1 MKYYVVKK
9 GRNPGIYETWEVCKA
24 QVDGYEGAEYKSFSN
39 YLDATNY
46 FYETETV
53 ETKVNVTG
61 PVAYVDGS
69 YKEETDEYSFG
80 VVLLINGQEFHFKKS
95 FPSDEL
101 SSMRNVAGEIK
112 GAGFIILYCLNRGIN
127 KLTIYHD
134 YEGISKWYQN
144 EWKANLYGTKKYQEF
159 ANEVKNQIDV
169 SFVKVKSH
177 SNDHYNDIADKL
189 AKEALG
195 IKC

>member
-9 GRNPGIYETWEVCKA
+9 GRKVGIYLNWDDCKE
-24 QVDGYEGAEYKSFSN
+24 QVEGYEGAEYKSFN
-39 YLDATNY
+39 DIKEAEEYLMD
-46 FYETETV
+46 
-53 ETKVNVTG
+53 KPKIINVDG
-61 PVAYVDGS
+61 PMAYVDGS
-69 YKEETDEYSFG
+69 FKEETNEYSFG
-80 VVLLINGQEFHFKKS
+80 VVLLVDGKEYYFKKS

-112 GAGFIILYCLNRGIN
+112 AAGFIILYCLNRGIN

-144 EWKANLYGTKKYQEF
+144 EWKANLFGTKKYQEF

-177 SNDHYNDIADKL
+177 SNDYYNDLADRL

-195 IKC
+195 IKA

>member
-1 MKYYVVKK
+1 MKYYAVKVGK
-9 GRNPGIYETWEVCKA
+9 TKGIYYTWEECKE
-24 QVDGYEGAEYKSFSN
+24 QVDGFEGAEYKSFSN
-39 YLDATNY
+39 LEDANKY
-46 FYETETV
+46 ILELEEV
-53 ETKVNVTG
+53 VNVSG

-69 YKEETDEYSFG
+69 FKEDTNEYSFG
-80 VVLLINGQEFHFKKS
+80 VVLLVDGQESHFKKS

-159 ANEVKNQIDV
+159 ANEVKDQIDV
-169 SFVKVKSH
+169 KFVKVKSH
-177 SNDHYNDIADKL
+177 SNDYYNDLADKL

-195 IKC
+195 IR

>member
-1 MKYYVVKK
+1 MKYYAVKVGK
-9 GRNPGIYETWEVCKA
+9 NSGIYDTWEECKE
-24 QVDGYEGAEYKSFSN
+24 QVEGIECALYKSFSK
-39 YLDATNY
+39 LEDAQKFLLN
-46 FYETETV
+46 E
-53 ETKVNVTG
+53 KVDENVLGT
-61 PVAYVDGS
+61 VAYVDGS
-69 YKEETDEYSFG
+69 FKEETNEYSFG
-80 VVLLINGQEFHFKKS
+80 VVLLHEGKEYHFKKS

-112 GAGFIILYCLNRGIN
+112 AAGFIILYCLNRGLN

-159 ANEVKNQIDV
+159 ANEVRNQIDV
-169 SFVKVKSH
+169 KFVKVKSH
-177 SNDHYNDIADKL
+177 SNDHYNDIADRL

-195 IKC
+195 IR

>member
-1 MKYYVVKK
+1 MKYYAVKV
-9 GRNPGIYETWEVCKA
+9 GRVAGIYSSWDECKA
-24 QVDGYEGAEYKSFSN
+24 QVDGYEGAIFKSFSN
-39 YLDATNY
+39 IVDAQDYLDSKK
-46 FYETETV
+46 V
-53 ETKVNVTG
+53 EVSLNS

-69 YKEETDEYSFG
+69 FNNETNEYSFG
-80 VVLLINGQEFHFKKS
+80 VVLLIDGNEYYFKKS
-95 FPSDEL
+95 FAEDEL

-112 GAGFIILYCLNRGIN
+112 GAGFIIQYCLNRGI
-127 KLTIYHD
+127 KELTIYHD

-159 ANEVKNQIDV
+159 SSEAKDKIDV
-169 SFVKVKSH
+169 KFVKVKSH

-195 IKC
+195 IR

>member
-1 MKYYVVKK
+1 MKYYAVKV
-9 GRNPGIYETWEVCKA
+9 GRNVGIYESWDECKV
-24 QVDGYEGAEYKSFSN
+24 QVLGFEGAEYKSFSN

-46 FYETETV
+46 LNDLKTIEETEV
-53 ETKVNVTG
+53 EG
-61 PVAYVDGS
+61 PIAYVDGS
-69 YKEETDEYSFG
+69 FKEESNEYSFG
-80 VVLLINGQEFHFKKS
+80 VVLLIDGKEYYFKKS
-95 FPSDEL
+95 FEADEL

-144 EWKANLYGTKKYQEF
+144 EWKANLFGTKKYQEF

-177 SNDHYNDIADKL
+177 SNDYYNDLADKL

-195 IKC
+195 IKS

>member
-9 GRNPGIYETWEVCKA
+9 GRKVGIYLNWDDCKE
-24 QVDGYEGAEYKSFSN
+24 QVEGYEGAEYKSFN
-39 YLDATNY
+39 DIKEAEEYLMD
-46 FYETETV
+46 
-53 ETKVNVTG
+53 KPKIINVDG
-61 PVAYVDGS
+61 PMAYVDGS
-69 YKEETDEYSFG
+69 FKEETNEYSFG
-80 VVLLINGQEFHFKKS
+80 VVLLVDGKEYYFKKS

-144 EWKANLYGTKKYQEF
+144 EWKANLFGTKKYQEF
-159 ANEVKNQIDV
+159 ANEVKDQIDV
-169 SFVKVKSH
+169 TFVKVKSH
-177 SNDHYNDIADKL
+177 SNDYYNDLADKL

-195 IKC
+195 IK

>member
-1 MKYYVVKK
+1 MKYYVVRVGK
-9 GRNPGIYETWEVCKA
+9 RPGIYDTWDECKE
-24 QVDGYEGAEYKSFSN
+24 QVEGFEGAEFKSFSN

-46 FYETETV
+46 L
-53 ETKVNVTG
+53 TG
-61 PVAYVDGS
+61 TISEDKENAEGPIAYVDGS
-69 YKEETDEYSFG
+69 FKEETDEYSFG
-80 VVLLINGQEFHFKKS
+80 VVLLVDGKEYYFKKS

-112 GAGFIILYCLNRGIN
+112 AAGFIILYCLNRGIK

-144 EWKANLYGTKKYQEF
+144 EWKANLFGTKKYQEF
-159 ANEVKNQIDV
+159 ANEVRGQIDV
-169 SFVKVKSH
+169 NFVKVKSH
-177 SNDHYNDIADKL
+177 SNDHYNDLADKL

-195 IKC
+195 IK

>member
-1 MKYYVVKK
+1 MKYYAVKV
-9 GRNPGIYETWEVCKA
+9 GRVAGIYSSWDECKA
-24 QVDGYEGAEYKSFSN
+24 QVDGYEGAMFKSFSN
-39 YLDATNY
+39 IVDAQDYLDSK
-46 FYETETV
+46 
-53 ETKVNVTG
+53 KVMVSLNS

-69 YKEETDEYSFG
+69 FNNNTNEYSFG
-80 VVLLINGQEFHFKKS
+80 VVLLIDGNEYYFKKS
-95 FPSDEL
+95 FPEDEL

-112 GAGFIILYCLNRGIN
+112 GAGFIIQYCLNRGI
-127 KLTIYHD
+127 KELTIYHD

-159 ANEVKNQIDV
+159 SSEAKDKIDV
-169 SFVKVKSH
+169 KFVKVKSH

-195 IKC
+195 IR

>member
-1 MKYYVVKK
+1 MKYYAVKVGK
-9 GRNPGIYETWEVCKA
+9 KTGVFDTWDECKEY
-24 QVDGYEGAEYKSFSN
+24 VEGFEGALFKSFSN
-39 YLDATNY
+39 YLDAINY
-46 FYETETV
+46 LEGEEVLESNNV
-53 ETKVNVTG
+53 EG

-69 YKEETDEYSFG
+69 FKEETNEYSFG
-80 VVLLINGQEFHFKKS
+80 VVLLIDGKEYHFKKS

-101 SSMRNVAGEIK
+101 SGMRNVAGEIK

-159 ANEVKNQIDV
+159 ANEVKGQIDV
-169 SFVKVKSH
+169 RFVKVKSH
-177 SNDHYNDIADKL
+177 SNNHYNDLADRL
-189 AKEALG
+189 AKDALG
-195 IKC
+195 IK

>member
-1 MKYYVVKK
+1 MKYYAVKIGK
-9 GRNPGIYETWEVCKA
+9 KTGIFDTWDECKEY
-24 QVDGYEGAEYKSFSN
+24 VEGFEGALFKSFSN
-39 YLDATNY
+39 YLDAINY
-46 FYETETV
+46 LEGEEVLESNNV
-53 ETKVNVTG
+53 EG

-69 YKEETDEYSFG
+69 FKEETNEYSFG
-80 VVLLINGQEFHFKKS
+80 VVLLIDGKEYHFKKS

-112 GAGFIILYCLNRGIN
+112 AAGFIILYCLNRGIN

-159 ANEVKNQIDV
+159 ANEVRNQIDV

-177 SNDHYNDIADKL
+177 SNDHYNDLADRL
-189 AKEALG
+189 AKDALG
-195 IKC
+195 IK

>member
-1 MKYYVVKK
+1 MKYYAVKV
-9 GRNPGIYETWEVCKA
+9 GRKTGIFNTWEECKE
-24 QVDGYEGAEYKSFSN
+24 QVEGFLGAEYKSFSKLEDANN
-39 YLDATNY
+39 YL
-46 FYETETV
+46 V
-53 ETKVNVTG
+53 EQQQLEFKVDG

-69 YKEETDEYSFG
+69 FKEETNEYSFG
-80 VVLLINGQEFHFKKS
+80 VVLLVDGKEYLFKKS

-134 YEGISKWYQN
+134 YEGISKWYEN
-144 EWKANLYGTKKYQEF
+144 EWKANLFGTKKYQEF
-159 ANEVKNQIDV
+159 ANEVKGQIDV

-177 SNDHYNDIADKL
+177 SNDHYNDMADKL

-195 IKC
+195 IR

>member
-1 MKYYVVKK
+1 MKYYAVKSGRKK
-9 GRNPGIYETWEVCKA
+9 GIFLTWEDCKE
-24 QVDGYEGAEYKSFSN
+24 QVDGFEGAEYKSFTNIMDAES
-39 YLDATNY
+39 YLVD
-46 FYETETV
+46 EHV
-53 ETKVNVTG
+53 EKKVDG

-69 YKEETDEYSFG
+69 FKEETNEYSFG
-80 VVLLINGQEFHFKKS
+80 VVLLIDGKEYYFKKS

-112 GAGFIILYCLNRGIN
+112 AAGFIILYCLNRGIN

-144 EWKANLYGTKKYQEF
+144 EWKANLFGTKKYQEF

-169 SFVKVKSH
+169 TFVKVKSH
-177 SNDHYNDIADKL
+177 SNDHYNDLADKL

-195 IKC
+195 IR

>member
-1 MKYYVVKK
+1 MKYYAVKNGRQK
-9 GRNPGIYETWEVCKA
+9 GIFLTWEDCKE
-24 QVDGYEGAEYKSFSN
+24 QVDGFEGAEYKSFN
-39 YLDATNY
+39 NIQDAEAYLINQQSEHTI
-46 FYETETV
+46 V
-53 ETKVNVTG
+53 EG

-69 YKEETDEYSFG
+69 FKEETNEYSFG
-80 VVLLINGQEFHFKKS
+80 VVLLLDGKEYYFKKS

-112 GAGFIILYCLNRGIN
+112 AAGFIILYCLNRGIN

-144 EWKANLYGTKKYQEF
+144 EWKANLFGTKKYQEF

-169 SFVKVKSH
+169 RFVKVKSH
-177 SNDHYNDIADKL
+177 SNDHYNDLADKL

-195 IKC
+195 IR

>member
-1 MKYYVVKK
+1 MKYYAVKV
-9 GRNPGIYETWEVCKA
+9 GRKTGIFDTWEECKDY
-24 QVDGYEGAEYKSFSN
+24 VEGYDGALYKSFSN

-46 FYETETV
+46 LSDEENKTIEV
-53 ETKVNVTG
+53 VDG

-69 YKEETDEYSFG
+69 FKEETNEYSFG
-80 VVLLINGQEFHFKKS
+80 VVLLLDGNEYHFKKS

-112 GAGFIILYCLNRGIN
+112 GAGFIILHCLNRGIN

-159 ANEVKNQIDV
+159 ANEVKAQIDV
-169 SFVKVKSH
+169 RFVKVKSH
-177 SNDHYNDIADKL
+177 SNDKYNDLADKL

>member
-1 MKYYVVKK
+1 MKYYSVKI
-9 GRNPGIYETWEVCKA
+9 GRTTGIYTSWDECKE
-24 QVDGYEGAEYKSFSN
+24 QVEGFEGALYKSFSKLEDAQQ
-39 YLDATNY
+39 YLLDG
-46 FYETETV
+46 
-53 ETKVNVTG
+53 KKDQINVSG
-61 PVAYVDGS
+61 VVAYVDGS
-69 YKEETDEYSFG
+69 YKESTNEYSFG
-80 VVLLINGQEFHFKKS
+80 VVLLIDNKEYHFKKS
-95 FPSDEL
+95 FPEDEL

-112 GAGFIILYCLNRGIN
+112 GAGFIILYCLNRGIK

-144 EWKANLYGTKKYQEF
+144 EWKANLFGTKKYQEF

-177 SNDHYNDIADKL
+177 SNDHYNDIADHL

-195 IKC
+195 IN

>member
-1 MKYYVVKK
+1 MKYYAVKVGK
-9 GRNPGIYETWEVCKA
+9 KTGVFDTWDECKEY
-24 QVDGYEGAEYKSFSN
+24 VEGFEGAMFKSFSN
-39 YLDATNY
+39 YLDAVNY
-46 FYETETV
+46 LSDEEKLESNKV
-53 ETKVNVTG
+53 EG

-69 YKEETDEYSFG
+69 FKEETNEYSFG
-80 VVLLINGQEFHFKKS
+80 VVLLMDGKEYHFKKS

-159 ANEVKNQIDV
+159 ANEVRNQIDV

-177 SNDHYNDIADKL
+177 SNDHYNDLADRL
-189 AKEALG
+189 AKDALG
-195 IKC
+195 IK

>member
-1 MKYYVVKK
+1 MKYYAVKV
-9 GRNPGIYETWEVCKA
+9 GREKGIYHTWEECKE
-24 QVDGYEGAEYKSFSN
+24 QVDGFEGAEFKSFSN
-39 YLDATNY
+39 LEDANNYLLDK
-46 FYETETV
+46 V
-53 ETKVNVTG
+53 EEVVGDG
-61 PVAYVDGS
+61 PIAYVDGS
-69 YKEETDEYSFG
+69 FKEETNEYSFG
-80 VVLLINGQEFHFKKS
+80 VVLLVDGQEYHFKKS

-134 YEGISKWYQN
+134 YEGVSKWYQN

-159 ANEVKNQIDV
+159 ANEVKDQIDV
-169 SFVKVKSH
+169 KFVKVKSH
-177 SNDHYNDIADKL
+177 SNDHYNDLADLL

-195 IKC
+195 IR

>member
-1 MKYYVVKK
+1 MKYYAVKK
-9 GRNPGIYETWEVCKA
+9 GRKIGIYLSWNDCKE
-24 QVDGYEGAEYKSFSN
+24 QVDGFEGAEYKSFSDIVEAEA
-39 YLDATNY
+39 YLTDKPT
-46 FYETETV
+46 FV
-53 ETKVNVTG
+53 EIDG

-69 YKEETDEYSFG
+69 FKESTNEYSFG
-80 VVLLINGQEFHFKKS
+80 VVLLVDGKEYYFKKS

-112 GAGFIILYCLNRGIN
+112 GAGFIILYCLNRGMN

-144 EWKANLYGTKKYQEF
+144 EWKANLFGTKKYQEF
-159 ANEVKNQIDV
+159 ANEVKGQIDV
-169 SFVKVKSH
+169 NFVKVKSH
-177 SNDHYNDIADKL
+177 SNDYYNDLADRL

-195 IKC
+195 IK

>member
-1 MKYYVVKK
+1 MKYYAVKK
-9 GRNPGIYETWEVCKA
+9 GRKIGIYLSWDDCKE
-24 QVDGYEGAEYKSFSN
+24 QVDGFEGAEYKSFSDIIEAEA
-39 YLDATNY
+39 YLTDKPTI
-46 FYETETV
+46 V
-53 ETKVNVTG
+53 EIDG

-69 YKEETDEYSFG
+69 FKESTNEYSFG
-80 VVLLINGQEFHFKKS
+80 VVLLVDGKEYYFKKS

-144 EWKANLYGTKKYQEF
+144 EWKANLFGTKKYQEF
-159 ANEVKNQIDV
+159 ANEVKGQIDV
-169 SFVKVKSH
+169 NFVKVKSH
-177 SNDHYNDIADKL
+177 SNDYYNDLADRL

-195 IKC
+195 IK

>member
-1 MKYYVVKK
+1 MKYYAVKV
-9 GRNPGIYETWEVCKA
+9 GRVSGIYSSWDECKA
-24 QVDGYEGAEYKSFSN
+24 QVDGYEGAIFKSFSN
-39 YLDATNY
+39 IVDAQDYLDSK
-46 FYETETV
+46 
-53 ETKVNVTG
+53 KVIVSLNS

-69 YKEETDEYSFG
+69 FNKETNEYSFG
-80 VVLLINGQEFHFKKS
+80 VVLIIDGKEYHFKKS
-95 FPSDEL
+95 FPEDEL

-112 GAGFIILYCLNRGIN
+112 GAGFIIQYCLNRGI
-127 KLTIYHD
+127 KELTIYHD

-159 ANEVKNQIDV
+159 SNDAKDKIDV
-169 SFVKVKSH
+169 KFVKVKSH

-195 IKC
+195 LV